1 MFNAAAK
8 LKLIVRAGA
17 GVDNIDLAAA
27 TEKSVVAMNTPGMN
41 SNAVAELAFGMM
53 VKHFRNSYDGTSGR
67 ELRGRKLGL
76 IGCGLVSNMMIK
88 IAKGFGVECM
98 AVDPYLKPDEI
109 RARGAEPCAS
119 K

>member
-1 MFNAAAK
+1 
-8 LKLIVRAGA
+8 
-17 GVDNIDLAAA
+17 
-27 TEKSVVAMNTPGMN
+27 MN

-76 IGCGLVSNMMIK
+76 IGCGLVSNAMIK

-98 AVDPYLKPDEI
+98 AVDPYMKPDEI

-119 K
+119 KEDIFSPWISCRCTSPPRPRRQ